1 MNIPLHWLT
10 VAVAERK
17 TFPNSRIQEI
27 YCFLFSATRKMLLC
41 VALAVLASTQFGDS
55 EMPPRELG
63 AKIGSNIMERT
74 LKGYQ
79 KDASIQDV
87 QHLVETIQIV
97 ANRDKLNKG
106 CVLFDGKKCTLELR
120 SPKKQVPTE
129 RTKRPPRHVTTVTDG
144 NEAKKF
150 LRDHV
155 YHQRGTQ
162 TPVTHFLVS
171 LLIGHLVNILG
182 EHQKPRRI
190 KDGWWKDC

>member
-1 MNIPLHWLT
+1 M
-10 VAVAERK
+10 AERK

-155 YHQRGTQ
+155 CIPPTRD
-162 TPVTHFLVS
+162 P
-171 LLIGHLVNILG
+171 N
-182 EHQKPRRI
+182 PRDPFSCQSPHRPPCQHP
-190 KDGWWKDC
+190 W